1 MEITAAMVQELRN
14 RTGIGM
20 MECKK
25 ALAESKG
32 DLEKAITILRKKGY
46 ARAEKKSG
54 RDTSEGLVGAY
65 IHMNGKLGV
74 LVEVNCETDFVAR
87 NDDFKELVKN
97 ISLHIAAANPKY
109 ISSEDVPSEI
119 LDEERDIIRE
129 QFKDSNK
136 PPEIV
141 DKIVDGKL
149 SKFYKEVCLLD
160 QAYIKDDKISVND
173 LITEFIAKSGENVKV
188 NRFTRYEIG

>member
-160 QAYIKDDKISVND
+160 QAYIKDDKMSVND